1 MLELNNA
8 LSVAKAAAN
17 NDGKQLTP
25 EQQRRLNIAMTVIVI
40 IEVALWIWAIARA
53 LQCSK
58 QDPDS
63 RALHLMFAVVSPVLY
78 LIFSYTVEGFCTAD
92 AKTSGAMMGTAFRY

>member
-1 MLELNNA
+1 MLELNSV
-8 LSVAKAAAN
+8 LSMAKSAAN
-17 NDGKQLTP
+17 GNGKKLTP
-25 EQQRRLNIAMTVIVI
+25 DQQRGLNIAITVIII

-63 RALHLMFAVVSPVLY
+63 RALHLMFAVVSPLLY
-78 LIFSYTVEGFCTAD
+78 LIFSYTVEGLCTAD
-92 AKTSGAMMGTAFRY
+92 AKTSGAMLGSTFR

>member
-1 MLELNNA
+1 MLELNSA
-8 LSVAKAAAN
+8 LSLAKATAS
-17 NDGKQLTP
+17 DGDKQLTP
-25 EQQRRLNIAMTVIVI
+25 EQQRRLNIATAVIII

-78 LIFSYTVEGFCTAD
+78 LIFSYTVEGFCAAD